1 VNRVVILG
9 ITLACAVAGNAATQP
24 ARAERHMP
32 GPAAAF
38 VQWARDHAVP
48 LPDCDVEA
56 ETPDFGS
63 IAGRSGEAD
72 MVALGEPAHRAHEPL
87 AVRNCLF
94 RYLVERQGFTA
105 IAIESGTA
113 EARRLNDYVAGGE
126 GDGSQLVRTGLSW
139 GFWRF
144 SENLELIEWMRRYN
158 RDPAHTRKIA
168 FYGMD
173 MSGGDANGWGN
184 ARITLDAVTAYLHRF
199 DPSASGPV
207 RDAVSGIA
215 GRFTETG
222 YRALGPADQ
231 RRQRAII
238 GQLERYLDGH
248 RARLIASSG
257 GKEFAWA
264 RRNAALA
271 RQLQHMFQVSQPPGE
286 DLSPDDWKADAV
298 RDAAMAENA
307 RWALDREG
315 PDGRVLVFA
324 HNGHVMNAATRGGI
338 WSVYRRA
345 PTAMGQHLRAAL
357 GRKLTIVAMAS
368 GRNGPGL
375 PPVAGDKGRLNA
387 ALADAGT
394 GNYLVDLRKSTN
406 SWLRSR
412 QTIRANHSTETEI
425 VPKTSMDAVIFI
437 ETLTAAH
444 KAP

>member
-1 VNRVVILG
+1 MNRVVTLG

-24 ARAERHMP
+24 ARAERHTP
-32 GPAAAF
+32 DPAAAF
-38 VQWARDHAVP
+38 VHWARDHAIP
-48 LPDCDVEA
+48 LPHCDVEA

-63 IAGRSGEAD
+63 IAGLSGETD
-72 MVALGEPAHRAHEPL
+72 MVALGEPAHGAHEPL

-105 IAIESGTA
+105 IAIESGTV

-126 GDGSQLVRTGLSW
+126 GDGRALIRTGLSW

-144 SENLELIEWMRRYN
+144 SENLQLIEWMRRYN
-158 RDPAHTRKIA
+158 RDPAHTRKIS

-184 ARITLDAVTAYLHRF
+184 ARITLDAVTTYLHRF
-199 DPSASGPV
+199 DPSGPV
-207 RDAVSGIA
+207 RDAVCGIA

-222 YRALGPADQ
+222 YRALGLADQ

-238 GQLERYLDGH
+238 GQLERYLDRH

-257 GKEFAWA
+257 EKEFAWA

-271 RQLQHMFQVSQPPGE
+271 RQLQHMFQVSQPPTE
-286 DLSPDDWKADAV
+286 NLSPDDWKADAV

-307 RWALDREG
+307 RWVLDREG
-315 PDGRVLVFA
+315 LDGRVLVFA
-324 HNGHVMNAATRGGI
+324 HNGHAMNAATRGGI

-345 PTAMGQHLRAAL
+345 PMAMGQHLRAAL
-357 GRKLTIVAMAS
+357 GRKLAIVAMAS

-375 PPVAGDKGRLNA
+375 PPVAGDKGSLNA
-387 ALADAGT
+387 ALAEVGP
-394 GNYLVDLRKSTN
+394 GNYLVDLRKSAN

-412 QTIRANHSTETEI
+412 QTIRANHRTETEI
-425 VPKTSMDAVIFI
+425 LPKRAMDAVIFL
-437 ETLTAAH
+437 ESLTAAH
-444 KAP
+444 KTS

>member
-1 VNRVVILG
+1 MNRAVTLG
-9 ITLACAVAGNAATQP
+9 IMLACAVPGET
-24 ARAERHMP
+24 ARAERHAP
-32 GPAAAF
+32 DPAAAF
-38 VQWARDHAVP
+38 VHWARDRAVP
-48 LPDCDVEA
+48 LPDCDVAA

-72 MVALGEPAHRAHEPL
+72 MVALGEPAHGAHEPL

-126 GDGSQLVRTGLSW
+126 GDGRALVRTGLSW

-158 RDPAHTRKIA
+158 RDPAHTRKLS

-184 ARITLDAVTAYLHRF
+184 ARSTLDAVTTYLHRF

-207 RDAVSGIA
+207 RDAVAVIA

-222 YRALGPADQ
+222 YRALGPADRRHQ
-231 RRQRAII
+231 RTII
-238 GQLERYLDGH
+238 DQLERYLDRH
-248 RARLIASSG
+248 RRRLTASSG
-257 GKEFAWA
+257 EREFAWA

-271 RQLQHMFQVSQPPGE
+271 RQLQQVFQVSRAPGE
-286 DLSPDDWKADAV
+286 SLSPDDWKADAA

-307 RWALDREG
+307 LWVLDREG

-324 HNGHVMNAATRGGI
+324 HNGHAMNAATRGGI

-345 PTAMGQHLRAAL
+345 PMAMGQHLRARL
-357 GRKLTIVAMAS
+357 GRKLVIVSMAS
-368 GRNGPGL
+368 GHNGHGL
-375 PPVAGDKGRLNA
+375 PPVADDKGSLNA
-387 ALADAGT
+387 VLAGVAP
-394 GNYLVDLRKSTN
+394 GNYFLDLRKSTN
-406 SWLRSR
+406 GWLRSP
-412 QTIRANHSTETEI
+412 QTIRANHRTETEI
-425 VPKTSMDAVIFI
+425 VPRQSMDGVIFL
-437 ETLTAAH
+437 EALTPAH